1 MAAIVKY
8 QHAYFVSGLPDDLR
22 PMRLKDIA
30 EETGYDES
38 TISRVA
44 TQKYVQTDNGTFLLK
59 ELFSKAVTNDKGE
72 SLVTDKV
79 KELLRNII
87 DNEDKQN
94 PLTDEALTEKL
105 KAEGLQLSRR
115 TVAKYRESM
124 GIAVGRL
131 RKEI

>member
-1 MAAIVKY
+1 M
-8 QHAYFVSGLPDDLR
+8 
-22 PMRLKDIA
+22 
-30 EETGYDES
+30 
-38 TISRVA
+38 
-44 TQKYVQTDNGTFLLK
+44 
-59 ELFSKAVTNDKGE
+59 TNDKGE

-87 DNEDKQN
+87 DNEDKQT